1 MKKVDKLRPSTMPWM
16 QMQVLDNTTQ
26 EEWFDMW
33 CEELIEAGYIDEV
46 VTHPDV
52 PTFELFPGFS
62 KPYGKKKN
70 VIMNNVI
77 YTPDRII
84 KWNCKAAGIFY
95 TPFDGDNKD
104 WDSSYFKPQYN
115 PDSSL
120 PSAYKPGEG
129 FYYSLVEVKGPTGN
143 QKAYGQDFKFTQ
155 KWLWVNT
162 QQYVQKVMLA
172 PAKVIKNP
180 YQYLW
185 AMTFT
190 PNRFLYTDKLATNK
204 NKPIPYRTIPNK
216 NGVPKWKVRT
226 LEEFIKSKTSA

>member
-1 MKKVDKLRPSTMPWM
+1 MKVDKLRPATMPWK

-33 CEELIEAGYIDEV
+33 CEELIQAGYIDEV

-52 PTFELFPGFS
+52 PTFELFPGYS

-70 VIMNNVI
+70 IIMNKVV

-84 KWNCKAAGIFY
+84 KWNKKAMYIFFAAFNWGNDKWDTCY
-95 TPFDGDNKD
+95 FNAMLEPNK
-104 WDSSYFKPQYN
+104 
-115 PDSSL
+115 
-120 PSAYKPGEG
+120 G

-155 KWLWVNT
+155 KWLWANT
-162 QQYVQKVMLA
+162 EQYVQKVMLA

-190 PNRFLYTDKLATNK
+190 PERFLYTDKLATNR
-204 NKPIPYRTIPNK
+204 NKPIPYRAIPNK
-216 NGVPKWKVRT
+216 NGILKWTVRT
-226 LEEFIKSKTSA
+226 LEQFIKSKTSA